1 MPGTERRNG
10 EISRRLRRERMAL
23 RMVAVT
29 MRAALRE
36 HDRHAPTPERSA
48 WATDL
53 VTWIEGVLDY
63 HRGRIEHLRREL
75 LEGDP
80 PGDETPDRLQ
90 GMLGDLQDALA
101 DAEAAAAEARARVA
115 EG

>member
-10 EISRRLRRERMAL
+10 GIGRRLRRERMSL

-36 HDRHAPTPERSA
+36 HDRHAPTLERSA

-53 VTWIEGVLDY
+53 VAWIEGVLDY

-80 PGDETPDRLQ
+80 PGDETRDRLQ

-115 EG
+115 QG

>member
-10 EISRRLRRERMAL
+10 EIRRRLRRERMAL

-29 MRAALRE
+29 MRGALRE

-63 HRGRIEHLRREL
+63 HRGRIEHMRREL
-75 LEGDP
+75 MEGDP

-90 GMLGDLQDALA
+90 GLLGDLEDALA
-101 DAEAAAAEARARVA
+101 DAEAAATEARARVTQA
-115 EG
+115 